1 MQSSVSGKMGPP
13 RFLHFSGFCHPDFVG
28 ITVRPSLKTRFFF
41 GVLKNSV
48 TIFFWGE
55 IKETSSKGMVN
66 WKNFL
71 KVIVNEVRG
80 LVSYFMTPVLLEGVT
95 KVESFRVFFWGWLP
109 SISGIIWRE
118 LLVLLEHQE
127 TFLSFFKSIW

>member
-1 MQSSVSGKMGPP
+1 MGTP

-28 ITVRPSLKTRFFF
+28 ITVRPSFFPVF
-41 GVLKNSV
+41 FWGPKKFYD
-48 TIFFWGE
+48 IFFGE
-55 IKETSSKGMVN
+55 IKETSSQCMVN

-95 KVESFRVFFWGWLP
+95 KVASFGVFFWGWLPSIEP

-118 LLVLLEHQE
+118 LLFLLEHQE
-127 TFLSFFKSIW
+127 TFVSFSNQFGEVEVI